1 MFCRNLF
8 VKFNLGG
15 LNLTGHFEENVKEQ
29 DEYDRELEAEKEA
42 TDNYADDFEEMDESE
57 EQVVPPAPEIESP
70 SIPSS
75 TNTHNISSVD
85 VKSQKTNFSG
95 APFQTLQQQNSAQ
108 PSAPFRTFATATTG
122 GSRSQPSQHESSQ
135 QESKM
140 SMMSTNSDDAS
151 RLQSFMTHQDGS
163 QSAGLVP
170 ANSHQRDTFGKESIV
185 IESALNAQM
194 SGVMSQGFDVGKS
207 DSVLRLTEQIA
218 EEDEPNARDTQVSE
232 VWTNR
237 GSGFSRISEA
247 QTEYERDIDED
258 VDPELKQN
266 TEANKGQATKSSSK
280 NRPPREKQDPTP
292 EISQAI
298 GAPGNQSIRY

>member
-1 MFCRNLF
+1 MSLKLFWKLFCRNLF

-75 TNTHNISSVD
+75 TYTHNISSVD

-122 GSRSQPSQHESSQ
+122 GSRSQPSQYESSQ

-151 RLQSFMTHQDGS
+151 RLQSF
-163 QSAGLVP
+163 
-170 ANSHQRDTFGKESIV
+170 N
-185 IESALNAQM
+185 
-194 SGVMSQGFDVGKS
+194 
-207 DSVLRLTEQIA
+207 
-218 EEDEPNARDTQVSE
+218 
-232 VWTNR
+232 
-237 GSGFSRISEA
+237 
-247 QTEYERDIDED
+247 

-298 GAPGNQSIRY
+298 GAPSNQSIRYWSI